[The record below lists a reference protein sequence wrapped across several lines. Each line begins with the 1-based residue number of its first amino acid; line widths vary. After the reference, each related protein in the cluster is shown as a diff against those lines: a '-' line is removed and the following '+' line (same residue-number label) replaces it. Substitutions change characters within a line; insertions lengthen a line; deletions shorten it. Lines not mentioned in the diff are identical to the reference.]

1 MPPAQVCGQPVDD
14 RSTGRKECGLGRDV
28 DNSEEATPA
37 PTLGRVHW
45 ESLFDDLEG
54 QLAAEWEAE
63 RAARDAESERLRIA
77 RLDLRARLR
86 HLCDER
92 TDTTLHL
99 ADGARVPVGLRSLGV
114 DWLAAVS
121 RVPQGARVPSS
132 MLLIP
137 MTSVLG
143 LTVDHG
149 SMLSSLVDESQG
161 APTLRERMSLGF
173 ALRDLARRRLPV
185 HLRLLVGDDLHG
197 TIDRAAADHLDLAEH
212 DSGAAR
218 RADAVRGFRMVP
230 YAALAAIRVQGTAT
244 L

>member
-1 MPPAQVCGQPVDD
+1 M
-14 RSTGRKECGLGRDV
+14 S
-28 DNSEEATPA
+28 A

-45 ESLFDDLEG
+45 DSLFDDLEG

-86 HLCDER
+86 HLCAANIEA
-92 TDTTLHL
+92 TLHL
-99 ADGARVPVGLRSLGV
+99 VDGAHLPVGLRSLGV

-121 RVPQGARVPSS
+121 RVPQGARVPAS

-143 LTVDHG
+143 LTLDHG
-149 SMLSSLVDESQG
+149 SMLGSLADDTNGG
-161 APTLRERMSLGF
+161 ATTLRERMTLGF

-185 HLRLLVGDDLHG
+185 QLRLLVGDDLHG

-212 DSGAAR
+212 DSGATR
-218 RADAVRGFRMVP
+218 RADAVRGFRIVP
-230 YAALAAIRVQGTAT
+230 YAALAAIRVQGAPT